1 MYLGSVLK
9 QDHALRKGKD
19 FYARMLVFQLLS
31 LVLAFIVLILPGPE
45 QSQAVTIDSGKISDS
60 NFPLDTVLLPFT
72 LFILI
77 ILDRVIYLRRSLP
90 LKMLMQIVATVL
102 PIGYFFWKSG
112 SFSATFRLW
121 LCAHGVYLYL
131 SALQINEGYPTID
144 HGRFLHS
151 SPDVWTWLL
160 CYTYQLIPFA
170 LELGALVD
178 WSCTRTTLVWY
189 DWIKLEWLMMYI
201 YYRWVDISFY
211 GSMPLRLLGRI
222 KGDERPGYY
231 KFYQGWLLLLGL
243 IIVIWGPLLI
253 ATFATYLPTTERQ
266 LGSVTLEVSIVV
278 RLVGESDSM
287 AGGSTS
293 RFVFKLLTV
302 QHSAS
307 RDAAMHI
314 RHGLESQRFDSI
326 KNVQQSDPRW
336 GQLRSVCS
344 AMQTDAPVC
353 PSLGRNQKQY
363 SITELR
369 MQTDSGEVWAISPP
383 AFEALSSML
392 TSTNRTVALLFAF
405 SFELEQKAD
414 VQEAAATIPYIAEK
428 PLEPEE
434 RLQLQRMISNH
445 SQSGSMQFAF
455 PQPVVVSLGGGPSGA
470 IKAQVAEMMT
480 EQVQLNF
487 EVRSAKSWFQV
498 RVNSTKDDASG
509 CWSDGIGAFCGLRLL
524 VISQDVLATSLES
537 FLSYSLLGLY
547 GGIVYAVHS
556 VIALPMSFP
565 SGAMQILV
573 DGVLT
578 VTCLQLFRTYTA
590 SIPLRCQYDTMHSVG
605 KVREL
610 CLDILRA
617 R

>member
-1 MYLGSVLK
+1 
-9 QDHALRKGKD
+9 
-19 FYARMLVFQLLS
+19 
-31 LVLAFIVLILPGPE
+31 
-45 QSQAVTIDSGKISDS
+45 
-60 NFPLDTVLLPFT
+60 
-72 LFILI
+72 
-77 ILDRVIYLRRSLP
+77 
-90 LKMLMQIVATVL
+90 
-102 PIGYFFWKSG
+102 
-112 SFSATFRLW
+112 
-121 LCAHGVYLYL
+121 
-131 SALQINEGYPTID
+131 
-144 HGRFLHS
+144 
-151 SPDVWTWLL
+151 
-160 CYTYQLIPFA
+160 
-170 LELGALVD
+170 
-178 WSCTRTTLVWY
+178 
-189 DWIKLEWLMMYI
+189 
-201 YYRWVDISFY
+201 
-211 GSMPLRLLGRI
+211 
-222 KGDERPGYY
+222 
-231 KFYQGWLLLLGL
+231 
-243 IIVIWGPLLI
+243 
-253 ATFATYLPTTERQ
+253 
-266 LGSVTLEVSIVV
+266 
-278 RLVGESDSM
+278 
-287 AGGSTS
+287 
-293 RFVFKLLTV
+293 
-302 QHSAS
+302 
-307 RDAAMHI
+307 
-314 RHGLESQRFDSI
+314 
-326 KNVQQSDPRW
+326 
-336 GQLRSVCS
+336 
-344 AMQTDAPVC
+344 
-353 PSLGRNQKQY
+353 
-363 SITELR
+363 
-369 MQTDSGEVWAISPP
+369 
-383 AFEALSSML
+383 
-392 TSTNRTVALLFAF
+392 
-405 SFELEQKAD
+405 